1 MPRDRTVRE
10 GVDWM
15 RHVDVKE
22 KVATLG
28 ASLPDWAVF
37 RRLGDLTKLR
47 AREGRFF
54 PVNYESGLLLYALV
68 RHHRPRSILE
78 IGTGRGFGAL
88 CMAMALEDSGGP
100 GTIVTVD
107 MLGADDPQEW
117 ALDDGSGPR
126 MARLSRRD
134 VWERHVEP
142 RLRDRIVQLKGSSF
156 ETLRGLID
164 EGREMDFVYV
174 DGDHTY
180 PVVRHDVY
188 ASLLLARPPFR
199 LLLDDYT
206 PLSHL
211 YGVRRLVDEE
221 LDPVFEAEAIHTDGR
236 WHGQPEENTPVAQS
250 DQAQVLLDSER
261 VRKRLD
267 EAFPRAK
274 VARIVRVHETWPRVL
289 DRLSA
294 LRSLVR
300 DLASSGRAK
309 ERK

>member
-1 MPRDRTVRE
+1 
-10 GVDWM
+10 M
-15 RHVDVKE
+15 RHIDIKDKLAALGVETPAWDV
-22 KVATLG
+22 L
-28 ASLPDWAVF
+28 

-68 RHHRPRSILE
+68 RRHRPRSILE

-107 MLGADDPQEW
+107 TLGADDPQDW
-117 ALDDGSGPR
+117 ALDDGHGPR
-126 MARLSRRD
+126 VARLCRRE

-142 RLRDRIVQLKGSSF
+142 RLRGRVVQMQGSSF
-156 ETLRGLID
+156 DALRRAID
-164 EGREMDFVYV
+164 EGRETDFVYI

-180 PVVRHDVY
+180 PVVRHDFY

-199 LLLDDYT
+199 MLLDDYT

-236 WHGQPEENTPVAQS
+236 GHGQPAANTPLAES
-250 DQAQVLLDSER
+250 DQAQVLLDSEK
-261 VRKRLD
+261 VRRPLA
-267 EAFPRAK
+267 EAFSREK
-274 VARIVRVHETWPRVL
+274 VERIVRRHERWPRVL

-294 LRSLVR
+294 LRSVVR
-300 DLASSGRAK
+300 GALSSRRTTGRA
-309 ERK
+309 